1 VAESD
6 GRKHIGLKTAETPT
20 EVEITKATG
29 EVSTIARDDIRE
41 IGQDEGD
48 SVMPADLTEALTVK
62 DFQDVLAYLMMQKD
76 ENAGK
81 SGATQ

>member
-1 VAESD
+1 
-6 GRKHIGLKTAETPT
+6 
-20 EVEITKATG
+20 VEITKATG